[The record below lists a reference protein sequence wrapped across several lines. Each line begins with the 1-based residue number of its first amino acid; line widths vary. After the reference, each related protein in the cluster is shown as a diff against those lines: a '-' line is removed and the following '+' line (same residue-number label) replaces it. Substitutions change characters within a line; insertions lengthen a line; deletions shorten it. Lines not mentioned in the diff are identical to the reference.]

1 MSQKETIVKRLTE
14 KLDVLRADSR
24 FRVRALNRRA
34 KSDGF
39 TWQGIG
45 ARSAIKDDHIII
57 LGLAHDNKKLSLA
70 FKFNYIGKSIAES
83 SVVATVRYAY
93 QTEARRGRDGFMSY
107 VPTESRLL
115 SSKAY
120 GYEEFKEK
128 LIEYIDTLKKEGV
141 KDLVSDFIRIMEIKD
156 EHKLKLV

>member
-1 MSQKETIVKRLTE
+1 MSQKDTIVKRLTE

-24 FRVRALNRRA
+24 FRVRSLNRRA
-34 KSDGF
+34 KSYGF
-39 TWQGIG
+39 TWQGLG

-57 LGLAHDNKKLSLA
+57 LGLAHDNKKVSLA

-93 QTEARRGRDGFMSY
+93 QTEIRRCRDGFMSH

-115 SSKAY
+115 SSKVY
-120 GYEEFKEK
+120 GYDEFKEK
-128 LIEYIDTLKKEGV
+128 LVQYIETLNKEGV
-141 KDLVSDFIRIMEIKD
+141 KDLVSDFIKIMEIED